1 MHSLRKLLE
10 SVFYEIKQLNEGEKN
25 PGPGVGS
32 NEGEVMVLP
41 GWLWGSSFQRPVQ
54 PEAAGTISGGR
65 GEQGD
70 RGMEWDG
77 GRERLR
83 GVSQDCFIKGLRR
96 LECPR
101 TTQQTKKKIII
112 SRENEK
118 LYKEINYSILLL

>member
-1 MHSLRKLLE
+1 MTGTSVKLPTGSETILEIIRILSQGRKLRMLGQDLE
-10 SVFYEIKQLNEGEKN
+10 WFWNMNLKMQMKATQKILDSLSLALRETQE
-25 PGPGVGS
+25 
-32 NEGEVMVLP
+32 
-41 GWLWGSSFQRPVQ
+41 
-54 PEAAGTISGGR
+54 
-65 GEQGD
+65 
-70 RGMEWDG
+70 

-96 LECPR
+96 FECPR